1 MKRLRLHGCRVDL
14 RRVTVPI
21 RKYYI
26 GLRKCPVVAKLTL
39 PPRCSLW
46 HGLEVIANP
55 TIPELILELTYEGIA
70 IRMSYCLTE
79 RLSCWNL
86 SL

>member
-1 MKRLRLHGCRVDL
+1 MKRLCLRGCRVDL

-21 RKYYI
+21 RKCYI

-55 TIPELILELTYEGIA
+55 TIPEPILELTYEGIA
-70 IRMSYCLTE
+70 IWMSYCLTE
-79 RLSCWNL
+79 RLSYWNL